1 MKACSVPY
9 DNYLSCEVMNKKIA
23 LCYKVFEA
31 VIWHLVIFEPHTQS
45 QLASQGGRSS

>member
-9 DNYLSCEVMNKKIA
+9 DNYVSCEVMNKKIA

-31 VIWHLVIFEPHTQS
+31 VIWHLVIF
-45 QLASQGGRSS
+45 